1 MHIPSTIPGQ
11 DHIKNHFKNAVSSR
25 KISHAYI
32 LSGEQGTGRRSLADT
47 FAMTLLCERQG
58 GAPCLECHSCR
69 QALSGNHPDLIRMT
83 HEKAAIGV
91 EDIRGQVNDTI
102 VIRPYSGPYKIYIID
117 EAEKMTIQ
125 AQNALLKT
133 IEEPPAYAVIIL
145 LTTNLDTF
153 LPTIMSRCV
162 QLKMRP
168 LDEITIQNY
177 LSANFSVPETKAEVY
192 AAFARGNIGKA
203 VDMAQSEDFQHFYDE
218 LLQILKNIHNMD
230 ISMLLNYIKKIKEE
244 KFDLYECLDFMQI
257 WYRDALMFKVTND
270 ANLLIFKDEYSS
282 INELSQKTG
291 YDGLENILQ
300 AIEKAKV
307 RLQANVNMELA
318 MELMFLAMKEN

>member
-1 MHIPSTIPGQ
+1 
-11 DHIKNHFKNAVSSR
+11 
-25 KISHAYI
+25 
-32 LSGEQGTGRRSLADT
+32 
-47 FAMTLLCERQG
+47 
-58 GAPCLECHSCR
+58 
-69 QALSGNHPDLIRMT
+69 
-83 HEKAAIGV
+83 
-91 EDIRGQVNDTI
+91 
-102 VIRPYSGPYKIYIID
+102 
-117 EAEKMTIQ
+117 
-125 AQNALLKT
+125 
-133 IEEPPAYAVIIL
+133 
-145 LTTNLDTF
+145 
-153 LPTIMSRCV
+153 
-162 QLKMRP
+162 
-168 LDEITIQNY
+168 
-177 LSANFSVPETKAEVY
+177 
-192 AAFARGNIGKA
+192 
-203 VDMAQSEDFQHFYDE
+203 
-218 LLQILKNIHNMD
+218 MD